1 MEKAIC
7 TLFFLKISRKICVS
21 PKIHGGQPKNQN
33 DKKFAGNKKQKCRKN
48 RLKPPR
54 GRLRLTETKK
64 RYVRGINCAIM

>member
-33 DKKFAGNKKQKCRKN
+33 DRKFAGNKKKMQE
-48 RLKPPR
+48 KPD
-54 GRLRLTETKK
+54 ETAA
-64 RYVRGINCAIM
+64 RAFEAD